1 MEHFFYKGEVD
12 FLSDK
17 VDYNEKV
24 KAVKKE
30 LSKTFESRNLSFL
43 IGSGCSLGNGGIPT
57 MKGLANT
64 LFNVG
69 LNDKSSL
76 SKKLQELVFENK
88 HLDFLKANNIDF
100 TKEPFADNL
109 EIFLGTLYSLRFYL
123 EQIKNDKEVKLV
135 DDVINQTKNYILY
148 QCLNEENEGK
158 DSEILEVY
166 QSFYR
171 KLSLRDS
178 NLPKPNI
185 FTTNYDLYSE
195 KAMDELGITYTNGFS
210 GFVKR
215 YFNPSIF
222 NYALAEQMDI
232 SSFKWSVIDSFI
244 YLYKIHGSVNWVEV
258 DKTNKLFKVEE
269 LQNTDFEYLK
279 ERKQNLMIY
288 PSPIK
293 QNASLG
299 SPYSDLFREF
309 QKKISQNQSVL
320 ITMGYSFSDEHI
332 NNLVFQALTIP
343 TFRLVVFCD
352 TKYNGVE
359 REAIKKLINLND
371 PRIWIIGSNDIQV
384 STAPNPAPV
393 LTDTDKMVTASEQVP
408 IGVITELPEIK
419 GVATVEEIIGTTNE
433 TNSDSNETGQ
443 NEEALQEEKQKQR
456 LQLND
461 REIPLHF
468 FSTIVKEIF
477 PDWAENK
484 VERKN
489 ARIIELLHNSVNDN
503 DEFKQ

>member
-1 MEHFFYKGEVD
+1 MEHFFYKGEVEI
-12 FLSDK
+12 LGDK
-17 VDYNEKV
+17 IGFNEKI

-43 IGSGCSLGNGGIPT
+43 IGSGCSLGIGGIPT
-57 MKGLANT
+57 MKGLADT

-69 LNDKSSL
+69 VNDKASL
-76 SKKLQELVFENK
+76 SEKLQELVFKDK
-88 HLDFLKANNIDF
+88 HLAFLKANNIDF
-100 TKEPFADNL
+100 TKDPFADNL
-109 EIFLGTLYSLRFYL
+109 EVFLGTLYSLRFYL

-135 DDVINQTKNYILY
+135 DEVIEQTKNYILY
-148 QCLNEENEGK
+148 ICLNEENKGK
-158 DSEILEVY
+158 DIEILEVY

-210 GFVKR
+210 GFIKR

-244 YLYKIHGSVNWVEV
+244 YLFKIHGSVNWVEV
-258 DKTNKLFKVEE
+258 KETNKLFKVEE
-269 LQNTDFEYLK
+269 IQNTDFEYLK
-279 ERKQNLMIY
+279 NQNQNFMIY

-309 QKKISQNQSVL
+309 QKRISQNQSIL

-332 NNLVFQALTIP
+332 NNLVYQALTIP

-352 TKYNGVE
+352 TEYNGIE
-359 REAIKKLINLND
+359 REAINKLINLND
-371 PRIWIIGSNDIQV
+371 PRIWIIGSNILI
-384 STAPNPAPV
+384 PKPV
-393 LTDTDKMVTASEQVP
+393 PVKLLNNTDAIDNALEQTKKD
-408 IGVITELPEIK
+408 VITISPETKEETI
-419 GVATVEEIIGTTNE
+419 VEEIIGTTNE
-433 TNSDSNETGQ
+433 TDNIPVESIQ
-443 NEEALQEEKQKQR
+443 NGEEQGHQKK
-456 LQLND
+456 D
-461 REIPLHF
+461 EEIPLHF
-468 FSTIVKEIF
+468 FSTIVNELF
-477 PDWAENK
+477 PDWTENK
-484 VERKN
+484 IEESN
-489 ARIIELLHNSVNDN
+489 AKIIDLLHNSFITKEEN
-503 DEFKQ
+503 KK